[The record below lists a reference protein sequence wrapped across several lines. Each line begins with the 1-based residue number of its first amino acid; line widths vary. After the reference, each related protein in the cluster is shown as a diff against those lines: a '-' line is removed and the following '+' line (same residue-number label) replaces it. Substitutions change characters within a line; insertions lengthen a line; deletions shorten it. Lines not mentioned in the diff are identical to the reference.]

1 MNKKEYI
8 SALRAQLRRLP
19 SDDVEDIVKEF
30 ETHFEIGL
38 SEGKN
43 ESEIAAKLGSPEEVA
58 QIYLSDTVPSFDVA
72 AAGNAGAAPFPMVP
86 VKTGMVID
94 RGVGPQTAAG
104 FATGGF
110 AKPLASDPPKNQAPK
125 AEPEDYRFAHT
136 GAKEHEE
143 FTDVGRQGGKSYDLP
158 DYTNYPTQDP
168 NAVHPQDKEHHVLFA
183 VLFTIFVFVPV
194 WIAALVLLLLI
205 IGLPFGLGV
214 LSGILFSWVPSLSA
228 CVGGTVCLAISLAFG
243 AITAAFIAFFA
254 IKGFVLGT
262 IAYIRFLAKGNRKGV
277 KGGAA

>member
-19 SDDVEDIVKEF
+19 SDDVEEIVKEF
-30 ETHFEIGL
+30 DSHFEIGL
-38 SEGKN
+38 SEGKS
-43 ESEIAAKLGSPEEVA
+43 ESDIAAKLGSPEEVA
-58 QIYLSDTVPSFDVA
+58 QIYLSDTLPAFDVA
-72 AAGNAGAAPFPMVP
+72 SAGNVGAVPFPMIP

-104 FATGGF
+104 FASGGF
-110 AKPLASDPPKNQAPK
+110 AKPLSSEPPKNQSPK
-125 AEPEDYRFAHT
+125 AEPEDYKFAHT

-143 FTDVGRQGGKSYDLP
+143 YADVGRQGGKSYTLP

-168 NAVHPQDKEHHVLFA
+168 NAVRPQDKEHHILFA

-194 WIAALVLLLLI
+194 WILALVLLLLI
-205 IGLPFGLGV
+205 IGLPIGLGV
-214 LSGILFSWVPSLSA
+214 LSGILFSWVPTLTA
-228 CVGGTVCLAISLAFG
+228 AVGGTVCLAISLALG

-254 IKGFVLGT
+254 VKGFVLGT
-262 IAYIRFLAKGNRKGV
+262 IAYIRFLAKDNRKNV
-277 KGGAA
+277 KGGNA